1 MASDSRINVLQN
13 AALDVN
19 SLRSGQETA
28 ITIAK
33 FGMGEPP
40 VLTDTTHLIPL
51 GTKEGGVR
59 TTYQYDDVG
68 EFVTTRPDGKATT
81 ISGENSGIM
90 IASASGFVISVT
102 NPPLFLPTDLP
113 PFLGGNE
120 IISCGYT
127 AADGG
132 ECEDRVFGKEDTT
145 TSDYTCLVFFIFM
158 YKLLSMK
165 ARPVIV
171 LRIIINFELVTID
184 KLISLGIIENSDEG
198 FENELSLSR
207 SIRFASRSTNLTF
220 LRIHTN
226 HLEDPETR
234 SSVTL
239 DKGTQ
244 KLVGFLKDNPVI
256 SLVINKDARI

>member
-1 MASDSRINVLQN
+1 MNHYRVVSV
-13 AALDVN
+13 
-19 SLRSGQETA
+19 SLITLLAILLAVVPGSGQETA

-51 GTKEGGVR
+51 GTEEGGVR

-90 IASASGFVISVT
+90 IASASGFVISIT
-102 NPPLFLPTDLP
+102 NPPSFLPTDLP

-120 IISCGYT
+120 VISCGYT

-145 TSDYTCLVFFIFM
+145 TFDYTNTFSGTVQQEVL
-158 YKLLSMK
+158 
-165 ARPVIV
+165 PVS
-171 LRIIINFELVTID
+171 FESLQTTPTSTSTGSISQSTGPNNDDNGGMSTI
-184 KLISLGIIENSDEG
+184 KGKNGGVVIMIS
-198 FENELSLSR
+198 F
-207 SIRFASRSTNLTF
+207 
-220 LRIHTN
+220 
-226 HLEDPETR
+226 
-234 SSVTL
+234 V
-239 DKGTQ
+239 
-244 KLVGFLKDNPVI
+244 
-256 SLVINKDARI
+256 LVIMVF